1 METKAKI
8 IEYSYQYQQEFK
20 SLNLEWL
27 DKYNLTE
34 SHDLMVLDDPQG
46 TILDRGG
53 FIWLAIDNDKLV
65 GSAALMKEHEGEYEL
80 AKMAVTATYRG
91 RGISKQLIE
100 TCLNKAKEIGA
111 KKLSLFSN
119 HQLLTALKLYEK
131 YGFRHVEVKDS
142 PFETADV
149 KMELDL

>member
-1 METKAKI
+1 METKVKI

>member
-1 METKAKI
+1 MDKGIQI
-8 IEYSYQYQQEFK
+8 IEYSDQYKQDFRG
-20 SLNLEWL
+20 LNLEWL

-34 SHDLMVLDDPQG
+34 SHDLMVLDDPRT

-53 FIWLAIDNDKLV
+53 FIWLAKVDNKIV
-65 GSAALMKEHEGEYEL
+65 GSSALMKEHEGVYEL
-80 AKMAVTATYRG
+80 AKMAVTAEYRG
-91 RGISKQLIE
+91 MGISKLLIE
-100 TCLNKAKEIGA
+100 TCLDKAKDIGA

-149 KMELDL
+149 KMELVL